1 MPWLVATYW
10 YPERIDLARKGS
22 VMNDVSLTPPNA
34 PHPQRVRLE
43 GKLDMVRASD
53 GSFTLIANDGR
64 VIQGRLIG
72 RSIEELARFL
82 NREVL
87 VFGTAQADPLGNF
100 TSVEVDG
107 WLPKDNRP
115 PKAPSLAGQP
125 KEVAEEMARRLREVI
140 GTWPGDE
147 TDEEIQKALKELG

>member
-1 MPWLVATYW
+1 
-10 YPERIDLARKGS
+10 
-22 VMNDVSLTPPNA
+22 MNDVSLTPPNV
-34 PHPQRVRLE
+34 PPPQRVRLE

-53 GSFTLIANDGR
+53 ASFTLIADDGR
-64 VIQGRLIG
+64 VIQGRLVG

-82 NREVL
+82 NRGVL
-87 VFGTAQADPLGNF
+87 VFGVAAFDPVGNLM
-100 TSVEVDG
+100 SVEVDG
-107 WLPKDNRP
+107 WLPTDNSP

-147 TDEEIQKALKELG
+147 TDEEIAKALRELS